1 MAYAHQTAQHKY
13 SKHTYVMFYPI
24 AIETA
29 STWDDMAIEIVHDMA
44 DAPQSSPRTPEKQS
58 FCFDACPYSSATGEC
73 GLITQHNEHRITFC
87 LVWLCAGEHNKNNN
101 GDLLFALP
109 IASCGLKL
117 DDAAVRVAV
126 GLRLGLYL
134 CVPLCR
140 CGSPIDARGLHSH
153 VGKQARGRSSRHH
166 MPNDLVARAFAA
178 AGVPVAKEPLLPR
191 RQETRWS
198 HADSF

>member
-1 MAYAHQTAQHKY
+1 MIWQTRHSHHPGHQRN
-13 SKHTYVMFYPI
+13 SLSVSMP
-24 AIETA
+24 
-29 STWDDMAIEIVHDMA
+29 V
-44 DAPQSSPRTPEKQS
+44 R
-58 FCFDACPYSSATGEC
+58 SSATGEC

-140 CGSPIDARGLHSH
+140 CGSPIDARGLHSL
-153 VGKQARGRSSRHH
+153 VGKQAPGRSSRHH
-166 MPNDLVARAFAA
+166 MPNDLVVRAFAA
-178 AGVPVAKEPLLPR
+178 AGVPCSCQGATVAKT
-191 RQETRWS
+191 TRDQMVS
-198 HADSF
+198 R